1 VRCATKWP
9 GTVCMN
15 RTIRRNILAL
25 GGATLLAA
33 CGFRPLYGPD
43 GARSGANDLAAEPRL
58 VEEMAAVRVA
68 RIPERGGQQLR
79 RMLERRFES
88 LRPGTAARYE
98 LQAAFNITVEGLGFR
113 RDGNISR
120 VRAIGSAPWTLT
132 DGGTPPTVLGRGL
145 ARTLD
150 SYNIPSLQFFAADV
164 SREDLERRMVDEL
177 GDRIVLGVAAAL
189 RRRLQA

>member
-1 VRCATKWP
+1 MWH
-9 GTVCMN
+9 
-15 RTIRRNILAL
+15 RRNLLAL
-25 GGATLLAA
+25 GGATLLAG

-43 GARSGANDLAAEPRL
+43 GARGGGDDFRGEPRL
-58 VEEMAAVRVA
+58 VQEMAAVRVA
-68 RIPERGGQQLR
+68 SIPERGGQLLR

-88 LRPGTAARYE
+88 LGPGTAARYE
-98 LQAAFNITVEGLGFR
+98 LQVSFSTTIEALGFQ
-113 RDGNISR
+113 RDGNVTR

-150 SYNIPSLQFFAADV
+150 SYNIPSLQFFAADI
-164 SREDLERRMVDEL
+164 SREDTERRMVEEL
-177 GDRIVLGVAAAL
+177 GDRVVMGVAAAL

>member
-1 VRCATKWP
+1 MWH
-9 GTVCMN
+9 
-15 RTIRRNILAL
+15 RRNILAL
-25 GGATLLAA
+25 GGATLLAG

-43 GARSGANDLAAEPRL
+43 GARSGGDDFRAEPRL
-58 VEEMAAVRVA
+58 LEEMAAVRVA
-68 RIPERGGQQLR
+68 NIPERGGQLLR

-98 LQAAFNITVEGLGFR
+98 LQASFGVTTEALGFQ
-113 RDGNISR
+113 RDGNVSR
-120 VRAIGSAPWTLT
+120 VRAIASAPWTLT

-150 SYNIPSLQFFAADV
+150 SYNIPSLQFFAADI
-164 SREDLERRMVDEL
+164 SREDTERRMVEEL
-177 GDRIVLGVAAAL
+177 GDRIVMGVAAAL